1 MKRRIMLVHNQQ
13 SGSSVSPRQL
23 RSYFIH
29 AGYEVTSMV
38 AVSSSLAG
46 RIERALHHDPSLAVA
61 AVGGDGT
68 ISAVA
73 GILSGTDT
81 PLIPIPGG
89 TLNNFSKDL
98 GISQDLEEAIRQAA
112 TAPIRQID
120 TAEVNGTIFLNNS
133 SIGLYPLS
141 LRTREVAQQKLG
153 KWPAALYGVIK
164 AFIRLRLYEID
175 MNGTHIRTPF
185 LFVGNN
191 EYAFDQSSSGFGRR
205 DRLDGGRL
213 SVYIIKGTT
222 HWAVVRI
229 LIAAL
234 FGRLDEESAFLQY
247 PVTSLR
253 ITSQR
258 SRTVTLSHDGEHDSY
273 RMPLTYRILPQ
284 SLCVIAPPV
293 ETTQSS

>member
-164 AFIRLRLYEID
+164 AATLMWSCCWKVLGL
-175 MNGTHIRTPF
+175 M
-185 LFVGNN
+185 
-191 EYAFDQSSSGFGRR
+191 
-205 DRLDGGRL
+205 
-213 SVYIIKGTT
+213 
-222 HWAVVRI
+222 I
-229 LIAAL
+229 LIPTVLLCAPWQK
-234 FGRLDEESAFLQY
+234 GRKPVAFFAVWQICLAGQG
-247 PVTSLR
+247 TNSLHFKKILLIITASWR
-253 ITSQR
+253 IFS
-258 SRTVTLSHDGEHDSY
+258 LSY
-273 RMPLTYRILPQ
+273 R
-284 SLCVIAPPV
+284 
-293 ETTQSS
+293 